1 VLSVLFGALEAA
13 AALAIL
19 AVVSAPAAFA
29 APAPPA
35 ARPDIL
41 TVDEIR
47 PGMTGVG
54 KTVFRGT
61 EVEEFQVEVIG
72 VLRKVSPNGDMILA
86 RASGGPLAETGIIE
100 GMSGSPVYIEGRLVG
115 AVAFSWPFSKEPIAG
130 ITPIREMLEVM
141 DRADR
146 APDERA
152 DASGA
157 PGAPGGAPDAL
168 GALAPLAAP
177 LDPRVAGIDV
187 EDGARLRPI
196 RTPVV
201 ISGFDPRVS
210 GRVTSWLEGLG
221 FTATPGGSA
230 APAAPAAA
238 PAGESPAPPEI
249 APGSAIGVQL
259 LSGDASITAIGT
271 VTHREGDRIIAF
283 GHPFML
289 SGDVALPMTGAY
301 IHGILPSA
309 LSSFK
314 VGSPLDPL
322 GTLTQDRRT
331 AVSGNIGPTP
341 AMIPV
346 TVTIRA
352 GDAPRTYRFAAVRSR
367 LLTPAL
373 IQLAAVSS
381 LVATEAVVS
390 EETVETRVVA
400 QLSGGRRLTLENRF
414 VGDSSIES
422 VADEA
427 MESAALL
434 LQNRFEAVA
443 LEGVEIEAVLTPGR
457 RAGRLEAIRIPRN
470 PVRPGETIAV
480 EASVKTHQG
489 PVLVVPIALEVPSG
503 APDGDL
509 ILRVCDA
516 AGLEDAETKRAPERN
531 DWEDLDTFLARLAA
545 RPRNDRLYAQL
556 EAPNTGVTIAGRE
569 FPSIPRSVFAVID
582 SDRHTENAGV
592 ASASIV
598 AKGEAQIGVVVSGC
612 KTVPIHVDHKAP

>member
-1 VLSVLFGALEAA
+1 VTRPRPLAAAARGFLLPAFGALASLAAPASIAA
-13 AALAIL
+13 AA
-19 AVVSAPAAFA
+19 
-29 APAPPA
+29 PP

-47 PGMTGVG
+47 PGMSGVG

-61 EVEEFQVEVIG
+61 EIEEFQIEIIG

-100 GMSGSPVYIEGRLVG
+100 GMSGSPVYVGGKLIG
-115 AVAFSWPFSKEPIAG
+115 AVAFSWPFAKEPIAG
-130 ITPIREMLEVM
+130 ITPIKEMLEVM

-152 DASGA
+152 DAG
-157 PGAPGGAPDAL
+157 DAL
-168 GALAPLAAP
+168 GDPLEARAA
-177 LDPRVAGIDV
+177 DV
-187 EDGARLRPI
+187 EAGDGARLRPI

-210 GRVTSWLEGLG
+210 GRVVSWLEGLG
-221 FTATPGGSA
+221 FTATPGGAGAGIGVGA
-230 APAAPAAA
+230 AGAGAAGAAA
-238 PAGESPAPPEI
+238 GAGEVAAPPELT
-249 APGSAIGVQL
+249 PGAAVGVQL

-283 GHPFML
+283 GHPFL
-289 SGDVALPMTGAY
+289 LAGDVDLPMTGAY
-301 IHGILPSA
+301 IHGVLPSA

-331 AVSGNIGPTP
+331 AISGNIGPTP
-341 AMIPV
+341 ATVPV
-346 TVTIRA
+346 AITIRTA
-352 GDAPRTYRFAAVRSR
+352 DATRTYRYAAVRSR
-367 LLTPAL
+367 LLTPTL
-373 IQLAAVSS
+373 LQHAAVSS
-381 LVATEAVVS
+381 LIATEALVS
-390 EETVETRVVA
+390 EETIETRVVTR
-400 QLSGGRRLTLENRF
+400 LSGGRQIVLENRF
-414 VGDSSIES
+414 AGFASIEN
-422 VADEA
+422 VAEEA
-427 MESAALL
+427 VGPAAVI
-434 LQNRFEAVA
+434 LQNRFEKVA
-443 LEGVEIEAVLTPGR
+443 IEGVEIEVSLAPGR

-470 PVRPGETIAV
+470 PVRPGETITV

-489 PVLVVPIALEVPSG
+489 PLRVVPIALEIPSG
-503 APDGDL
+503 VPDGEL
-509 ILRVCDA
+509 TLRVCDA
-516 AGLEDAETKRAPERN
+516 AGLEEAETKRAPQRKE
-531 DWEDLDTFLARLAA
+531 WEDLETFLASLEA

-569 FPSIPRSVFAVID
+569 LPAVPRSVFAVID

-598 AKGEAQIGVVVSGC
+598 AEGEAEIGLVVSGC
-612 KTVPIHVDHKAP
+612 KTIPVHVDHKAP